1 MISMTTRP
9 ATRPHPAPRRNWR
22 LAAGLAGAAAGAVIL
37 AGAFLPWVETFAG
50 LIGIPGVRGSNG
62 RILVAAGILIAVAGL
77 WHAVRGGSRSRWLVG
92 IGGFAA
98 LGFSGYLLI
107 QLAATLRTLGGD
119 SMVLA
124 RGGPGLWVSAGGSLL
139 AFATFFLPSSAAA
152 PAAGAPP
159 RPSALRAGAARIGR
173 SVLARTA
180 DMESRGARR
189 RLQIV
194 LGLVWLLDGVLQLQP
209 ALFGPRFASMLGD
222 TATGNPAVLAGP
234 ILQASRLVGH
244 DAVAWNTAFALI
256 QLAIAAG
263 LLWRPTV
270 KAALAG
276 SVAWSL
282 AVWWLGEGLG
292 GLLTGTASPVT
303 GAPGA
308 VILYALLAALVW
320 PARSSDPG
328 RNGIASVSLLG
339 SRGSRAAWLVL
350 WGGFAYLVMQPAVRA
365 PGGLRGALAANA
377 AGEPGWLA
385 AMDRATAAAIGA
397 HGAVVCVV
405 LAVLFAAIAAGILH
419 PVTTRPALA
428 AAAVAGLAFW
438 VAGENFGQMLTGTAT
453 DPNTGPLLVL
463 LAAAYWPR
471 WRRQARPAVAAPC
484 ENDQTGQG
492 NDHGQEGDPGA
503 LRLRIRAGRRGRGG
517 PLLRRPQSGR
527 GPGGTRAR
535 RPARTA
541 RSRPR

>member
-1 MISMTTRP
+1 MISTTTRP
-9 ATRPHPAPRRNWR
+9 ATRPHPASHRNWR
-22 LAAGLAGAAAGAVIL
+22 LAAGLTGAVAGAVIL

-50 LIGIPGVRGSNG
+50 LIGIPGVRGTNG
-62 RILVAAGILIAVAGL
+62 RILAAAGVLIAAAGL
-77 WHAVRGGSRSRWLVG
+77 VHALRGGSRSRWLVG

-98 LGFSGYLLI
+98 LGFSAYLLI

-139 AFATFFLPSSAAA
+139 AFATLFLPAPTAA
-152 PAAGAPP
+152 PLAAGPV
-159 RPSALRAGAARIGR
+159 RPSVLRARAGRIGR
-173 SVLARTA
+173 ALLARTA
-180 DMESRGARR
+180 DLESQGARR
-189 RLQIV
+189 GLQIA

-209 ALFGPRFASMLGD
+209 YMFGPGFASMLGS
-222 TATGNPAVLAGP
+222 TATGNPGVLASP

-244 DAVAWNTAFALI
+244 DAVAWNTAFAVI

-292 GLLTGTASPVT
+292 GLFTGTASPVT

-308 VILYALLAALVW
+308 VILYALIAAVVW
-320 PARSSDPG
+320 PARTDAPRPG
-328 RNGIASVSLLG
+328 GIAGYGLLA
-339 SRGSRAAWLVL
+339 SKGSRAAWLVL

-365 PGGLRGALAANA
+365 SSGLRGALAANA

-385 AMDRATAAAIGA
+385 APDRATAAAIGS

-419 PVTTRPALA
+419 PVTARPALA
-428 AAAVAGLAFW
+428 AAAIAGLVIW
-438 VAGENFGQMLTGTAT
+438 VTGENFGQILTGTAT

-463 LAAAYWPR
+463 LAAAHWPR
-471 WRRQARPAVAAPC
+471 WRRQHRPAVAAPC
-484 ENDQTGQG
+484 ENDQTGPG
-492 NDHGQEGDPGA
+492 NDRGQEGDPGA
-503 LRLRIRAGRRGRGG
+503 LRLRIRADLRGRG
-517 PLLRRPQSGR
+517 
-527 GPGGTRAR
+527 
-535 RPARTA
+535 
-541 RSRPR
+541 